1 VQEEVENALAT
12 VCREPVTLEVAGRT
26 DAGVHALAQ
35 VASYQGP
42 FVSAHR
48 LGGLLPRDVSAV
60 AAESR
65 PEGWSARYDATSRAY
80 CYRILGRPAPAPLE
94 RARVLWWPR
103 KIDRGALRACAE
115 VLPGEHDFTA
125 FTPTE
130 TAHKRFD
137 RTVLSARLEEEGDR
151 ITLWI
156 EAGSFLRHMNR
167 VLVGTM
173 LEVAGG
179 LRTVDSFV
187 GLLRGAPR
195 ASAGPTAPPHG
206 LYLVGVGYEGRRVLP
221 A

>member
-1 VQEEVENALAT
+1 MERALST
-12 VCREPVTLEVAGRT
+12 VCREPVALEVAGRT

-35 VASYQGP
+35 VASYDGP
-42 FVSAHR
+42 PVSAHR

-60 AAESR
+60 AAERR
-65 PEGWSARYDATSRAY
+65 PEGWSARHDATSRAY
-80 CYRILGRPAPAPLE
+80 CYRVLSRGAPAPLE
-94 RARVLWWPR
+94 RQRELWWR
-103 KIDRGALRACAE
+103 RQIDRGAMRACAE
-115 VLPGEHDFTA
+115 ALPGRHDFRA
-125 FTPTE
+125 FTPADT
-130 TAHKRFD
+130 THTRFD
-137 RTVLSARLEEEGDR
+137 RMVLSAHLEEDGDR
-151 ITLWI
+151 LTLWV
-156 EAGSFLRHMNR
+156 EADSFVRHMNR

-206 LYLVGVGYEGRRVLP
+206 LYLVGVGYEDERVLP

>member
-1 VQEEVENALAT
+1 VQEEVERALST

-35 VASYQGP
+35 VASYRGP

-48 LGGLLPRDVSAV
+48 LGGLLPRDISAV
-60 AAESR
+60 AAER
-65 PEGWSARYDATSRAY
+65 HPEGWSARYDATSRAY
-80 CYRILGRPAPAPLE
+80 CYRILCRSAPAPLE
-94 RARVLWWPR
+94 RGRVLWWPR
-103 KIDRGALRACAE
+103 QVDRGVLRACADA
-115 VLPGEHDFTA
+115 LPGAHDFTA

-137 RTVLSARLEEEGDR
+137 RTVLSVRLEEEGDR

-156 EAGSFLRHMNR
+156 EANSFLRHMNR
-167 VLVGTM
+167 VIVGTM

-179 LRTVDSFV
+179 LRTVESFA

>member
-1 VQEEVENALAT
+1 VQEEVEKAVST

-26 DAGVHALAQ
+26 DAGVHAIAQ

-42 FVSAHR
+42 FVSANR
-48 LGGLLPRDVSAV
+48 LGGLLPRDVSAI
-60 AAESR
+60 AAEPR

-80 CYRILGRPAPAPLE
+80 CYRILSRPAPTPLE
-94 RARVLWWPR
+94 RGRVLWWPR
-103 KIDRGALRACAE
+103 KIDRGALRACAD
-115 VLPGEHDFTA
+115 VLPGQHDFTA

-137 RTVLSARLEEEGDR
+137 RLVLSARLEEEGDR

-156 EAGSFLRHMNR
+156 EANSFLRHMNR

-179 LRTVDSFV
+179 LRTAESFV
-187 GLLRGAPR
+187 SLLRGAPR
-195 ASAGPTAPPHG
+195 AAAGPTAPPHG
-206 LYLVGVGYEGRRVLP
+206 LYLVGVGYDGERVL
-221 A
+221 